1 VRFCRA
7 CAACMKPDSP
17 LYLHGLWGYPAPDE
31 VLPSPAQG
39 WSFLSGFAIR
49 PLGEEPA
56 PSARYLL
63 DKLVESLPPQAFS
76 AAPGAVYIGTARGEI
91 TSLLSHYDTWKVSP
105 TEALRP
111 FPETTAGALS
121 TLVAERLSC
130 TGPAL
135 TLSQT
140 CISGI
145 AALYQ
150 AYLYAAATKEPACF
164 GAVEAPL
171 HPLLIE
177 SFAHLRLY
185 TRRKTFPFT
194 LPFSENSVVLSEG
207 VVLGFIS
214 PAHSPWQIERIAL
227 RISRG
232 EGTTFTGLPEAAFS
246 ALLRSLSETPPQAVI
261 LHAPGTRKGD
271 ATELAA
277 VEAVWGRLPAL
288 TLKPLT
294 GHSVGASGLLSLLW
308 AQWLLSQQVWLYNT
322 DTLRVS
328 PPDWPTFPA
337 HEPEGLVRHLR
348 LETPLRRIAILG
360 AGFGGGVAGVILQYA
375 PL

>member
-1 VRFCRA
+1 MGLPRPRRGPAESSTRLVFLRWLPDTTARRKA
-7 CAACMKPDSP
+7 CP
-17 LYLHGLWGYPAPDE
+17 LC
-31 VLPSPAQG
+31 
-39 WSFLSGFAIR
+39 
-49 PLGEEPA
+49 
-56 PSARYLL
+56 
-63 DKLVESLPPQAFS
+63 SLPPRQ
-76 AAPGAVYIGTARGEI
+76 APGKPPATGLLCCARSGLHWDR
-91 TSLLSHYDTWKVSP
+91 SGRNHPLLSLYDTWKVSP

-277 VEAVWGRLPAL
+277 AMKPSRGRLPA
-288 TLKPLT
+288 
-294 GHSVGASGLLSLLW
+294 
-308 AQWLLSQQVWLYNT
+308 
-322 DTLRVS
+322 
-328 PPDWPTFPA
+328 A
-337 HEPEGLVRHLR
+337 HP
-348 LETPLRRIAILG
+348 
-360 AGFGGGVAGVILQYA
+360 
-375 PL
+375 

>member
-1 VRFCRA
+1 MR
-7 CAACMKPDSP
+7 PDNP
-17 LYLHGLWGYPAPDE
+17 IYLHGLWGYPAPNN
-31 VLPSPAQG
+31 VLPDPAEG
-39 WSFLSGFAIR
+39 WTFLNGFPVR
-49 PLGEEPA
+49 PLSEVAA

-63 DKLVESLPPQAFS
+63 DKVLQSLPPQVFATP
-76 AAPGAVYIGTARGEI
+76 PGAVYVGTARGEL
-91 TSLLSHYDTWKVSP
+91 TALLSLHDTWKVSP
-105 TEALRP
+105 TQALRP

-121 TLVAERLSC
+121 TLVAERLGC

-140 CISGI
+140 CISGM

-150 AYLYAAATKEPACF
+150 AYLHTAATEEPACF

-177 SFAHLRLY
+177 SFTHLRLY
-185 TRRKTFPFT
+185 ARRKTFPFI

-214 PAHSPWQIERIAL
+214 PAPSPWQIERIAL
-227 RISRG
+227 RVHRG
-232 EGTTFTGLPEAAFS
+232 DGTTFTGLAEAAFS
-246 ALLRSLSETPPQAVI
+246 ALLHTLSKAPPQAVI

-277 VEAVWGRLPAL
+277 IEAVWGRLPAL
-288 TLKPLT
+288 TLKPLI

-308 AQWLLSQQVWLYNT
+308 AQWLLSHQVWLYNT
-322 DTLRVS
+322 DTLRVT
-328 PPDWPTFPA
+328 PPDWPTLPA
-337 HEPEGLVRHLR
+337 HEQEGLVRHVELQV
-348 LETPLRRIAILG
+348 PLRRIAILG
-360 AGFGGGVAGVILQYA
+360 AGFGGGVAGVILRYA

>member
-1 VRFCRA
+1 MR
-7 CAACMKPDSP
+7 PDSA
-17 LYLHGLWGYPAPDE
+17 LYLHGLWGYPAPND
-31 VLPSPAQG
+31 VLPVPADG
-39 WSFLSGFAIR
+39 WSFLNGFPVR
-49 PLGEEPA
+49 PLAKEPA
-56 PSARYLL
+56 LSTRTLL
-63 DKLVESLPPQAFS
+63 ESLLHSLSPQGLS
-76 AAPGAVYIGTARGEI
+76 SSPGAVYIGTARGEL
-91 TSLLSHYDTWKVSP
+91 TTLLSLYDTWRVSP
-105 TEALRP
+105 TDALRP

-121 TLVAERLSC
+121 TLVAERLGC

-150 AYLYAAATKEPACF
+150 AFLHTAATEEPACF

-185 TRRKTFPFT
+185 SRRKSFPFT
-194 LPFSENSVVLSEG
+194 HPFGENSVALSEG

-214 PAHSPWQIERIAL
+214 PEPSPWQIERVAL
-227 RISRG
+227 RVHRG
-232 EGTTFTGLPEAAFS
+232 AGATFTGLPEAAFPE
-246 ALLRSLSETPPQAVI
+246 LLRSLSKTPPQAVI

-271 ATELAA
+271 TTELAA
-277 VEAVWGRLPAL
+277 IEAIWGRLPAL
-288 TLKPLT
+288 TIKPII

-308 AQWLLSQQVWLYNT
+308 AQWLLAQQLWLYNT

-328 PPDWPTFPA
+328 PPDWPTLPA
-337 HEPEGLVRHLR
+337 HEQAGPVRHLK
-348 LETPLRRIAILG
+348 LQAPLQRIAILG
-360 AGFGGGVAGVILQYA
+360 AGFGGGVAGVILRYA